1 MAYYVTYMFPDGLSL
16 HSDYM
21 DTEQEAYDFLESLR
35 SSDNNYKITYQIYQQ
50 TNNNSLVEEL
60 YNNCKKLSDEV
71 SDDTDY
77 QVSEENMIHPK
88 FTGMTYTPYGKGYL
102 MTPPDGHQDTGTKY
116 YHNGWWMPSQDAWFF
131 KANLLQSLI
140 DNGATPYIEI
150 KDLNKTLP
158 FTGMTFEPYGKG
170 YLLTCPENHS
180 DYGLK
185 YYHNGWWMPKHDAWF
200 FKKEYL
206 DYLIDNGATDGNES
220 SGEDNELFSN
230 MTFESYGKGYLLSCS
245 ENHSDYGT
253 KYFYNGWWMP
263 KHNSWFFKSS
273 YKEFLQDNGAFEIIN

>member
-50 TNNNSLVEEL
+50 INNNSLVEEL
-60 YNNCKKLSDEV
+60 YNNCKNLSDEV

-131 KANLLQSLI
+131 KANQLQSLI
-140 DNGATPYIEI
+140 DNGAT
-150 KDLNKTLP
+150 
-158 FTGMTFEPYGKG
+158 
-170 YLLTCPENHS
+170 
-180 DYGLK
+180 
-185 YYHNGWWMPKHDAWF
+185 
-200 FKKEYL
+200 
-206 DYLIDNGATDGNES
+206 DGNDS

-245 ENHSDYGT
+245 KNHSDYGT